1 MWVSKL
7 ESCICGYFWHK
18 QICMCIFWEL
28 TIPSGTIYKWY
39 SKLLIKVIPK
49 LFLNSMLFGS
59 CKPGAFGA
67 QYEGSLLSWEASGSG
82 QSSLFPPPDVA
93 DAPTSPIL
101 ICLSAHLLPLLRLS
115 HLSWGPGFRMHRSY
129 RWLFFQL
136 CSFNFGVRWFLQMT
150 IYQKL
155 LNLHTFFVFVTRQ
168 MCPSS
173 PLQEGKED

>member
-67 QYEGSLLSWEASGSG
+67 QYKGSLLSWEASGSG

-93 DAPTSPIL
+93 DAPTSPHLL
-101 ICLSAHLLPLLRLS
+101 ICLSAHLLPLLHLS
-115 HLSWGPGFRMHRSY
+115 HPSWGPSLGMHRPY
-129 RWLFFQL
+129 RWLFHVEFVHLTLVSDAFCKWCFIKSFRTFACTSSSFQA
-136 CSFNFGVRWFLQMT
+136 NAFLFT
-150 IYQKL
+150 GA
-155 LNLHTFFVFVTRQ
+155 RR
-168 MCPSS
+168 
-173 PLQEGKED
+173 

>member
-1 MWVSKL
+1 MLSFQRETIKESMWVSKL

-82 QSSLFPPPDVA
+82 QSSLFPPADVA
-93 DAPTSPIL
+93 DAPISPFL
-101 ICLSAHLLPLLRLS
+101 ICLSAHLLPLLHLS
-115 HLSWGPGFRMHRSY
+115 HLSGCPGFRMHWSY
-129 RWLFFQL
+129 RYLFYRLFSYASSSRLYL
-136 CSFNFGVRWFLQMT
+136 CEWVGGSVLSN
-150 IYQKL
+150 
-155 LNLHTFFVFVTRQ
+155 
-168 MCPSS
+168 
-173 PLQEGKED
+173 